1 MKTRTALIATTFI
14 LATAAAVSCAQTA
27 FAATASP
34 VVALSAGDEHTCAL
48 HDDGM
53 VQCWGSNDFGQL
65 GNEEVAESARPVPA
79 ALPADAHIVAI
90 AAGGY
95 HTCAVARDHRV
106 FCWGSNGYGQLGI
119 GSAMSSMVPRL
130 VTLAPTDGVATDVAA
145 GGFTSCVLLS
155 NGRAQCWG
163 RNQYGEVGDWT
174 RTLRNVPTPVNG
186 LADALD
192 LDAGDNHVC
201 ALRAIGRMQC
211 WGRNTDGRVG
221 DATMPNIAEVSAGG
235 SHTCAR
241 TTLGALRCWG
251 NNAYGQLTP
260 NNIDAGVAHVS
271 AGGTHTCIASDAGA
285 AVCWGD
291 SSLGQLGELDA
302 LLADHEVVDVA
313 AGKQHTCA
321 LLDDASVWCWGL
333 SLVGQ
338 AGDHTLTTAV
348 SPVRLIAGV
357 PQPTTPEPT
366 PQPTQPEPTVPQPV
380 EPQPIA
386 PQPLPALPVIETPV
400 DPEPIVEAPAPSST
414 VETPAPVEKLAPT
427 PEAVVAPPAPT
438 PQPVAPSIPKLAY
451 VDLRLGQQVGLV
463 RLARTAGVR
472 LPGSLIA
479 GSLTHR
485 RSISAHPFN
494 ALRVEATVSHPRNC
508 RNVLTQ
514 TLTAA
519 VRATRV
525 GECRVTLRIL
535 RAGKPALVRTVV
547 IRTAAFAAPANNP
560 ARNTR

>member
-14 LATAAAVSCAQTA
+14 LATAAAVSCAHTA
-27 FAATASP
+27 FAATTSP
-34 VVALSAGDEHTCAL
+34 VVAVAAGDEHTCAL
-48 HDDGM
+48 HDDG
-53 VQCWGSNDFGQL
+53 VVVCWGSNDFGQL
-65 GNEEVAESARPVPA
+65 GNEEVAESTTPVPA
-79 ALPADAHIVAI
+79 TLPDDAHIVAI

-106 FCWGSNGYGQLGI
+106 FCWGSNDFGQLGI
-119 GSAMSSMVPRL
+119 GVATSQPVPQI
-130 VTLAPTDGVATDVAA
+130 VTLAPTDGVATGVAA

-174 RTLRNVPTPVNG
+174 RTLRNVPTPVIG
-186 LADALD
+186 LVDALV

-201 ALRAIGRMQC
+201 ALRAVGRMQC

-235 SHTCAR
+235 AHTCAR

-260 NNIDAGVAHVS
+260 NNVDAGVARVS
-271 AGGTHTCIASDAGA
+271 AGGSHTCIASDAGA
-285 AVCWGD
+285 AVCWGE

-302 LLADHEVVDVA
+302 LMADHDVVDVA

-338 AGDHTLTTAV
+338 AGDHALTTAA
-348 SPVRLIAGV
+348 SPVQLIAGV
-357 PQPTTPEPT
+357 PQSMRPT
-366 PQPTQPEPTVPQPV
+366 PQPVQPEPTVPQPV
-380 EPQPIA
+380 A
-386 PQPLPALPVIETPV
+386 PQPLPAAPVIEVPA
-400 DPEPIVEAPAPSST
+400 APAPVVDAPDNEAPT
-414 VETPAPVEKLAPT
+414 PVEKLAPS
-427 PEAVVAPPAPT
+427 PAVVVTPPVAT
-438 PQPVAPSIPKLAY
+438 PQPSIARLGY

-463 RLARTAGVR
+463 RLARSAGVR

-479 GSLTHR
+479 GSLTR
-485 RSISAHPFN
+485 QRSVSVHPFN
-494 ALRVEATVSHPRNC
+494 ALRVETKVSHPRNC

-525 GECRVTLRIL
+525 GECRVTLRIV
-535 RAGKPALVRTVV
+535 RGGKPALVRSVV
-547 IRTAAFAAPANNP
+547 IRTAAFAAPVNNL

>member
-14 LATAAAVSCAQTA
+14 LATAAAVSCAQAA
-27 FAATASP
+27 FAATTNP
-34 VVALSAGDEHTCAL
+34 VVAVSAGDEHTCAL
-48 HDDGM
+48 HDDGV

-65 GNEEVAESARPVPA
+65 GNEEVAESATPVPA

-106 FCWGSNGYGQLGI
+106 FCWGYNGWGSLGI
-119 GSAMSSMVPRL
+119 GDQPSQPLPRL
-130 VTLAPTDGVATDVAA
+130 VTLAPTEGVATDVAA

-174 RTLRNVPTPVNG
+174 RTLRNVPTPVIG
-186 LADALD
+186 LGDALD

-201 ALRAIGRMQC
+201 ALRSIGRMQC
-211 WGRNTDGRVG
+211 WGRNTDGRAG

-235 SHTCAR
+235 AHTCAR

-260 NNIDAGVAHVS
+260 NNVDAGVARVS
-271 AGGTHTCIASDAGA
+271 AGGSHTCIASDAGA

-291 SSLGQLGELDA
+291 STLGQLGELEA
-302 LLADHEVVDVA
+302 MMADHDVVDVA

-338 AGDHTLTTAV
+338 AGDHTLTTAA
-348 SPVRLIAGV
+348 SPVQLIAGV
-357 PQPTTPEPT
+357 PQPTMPDPA

-380 EPQPIA
+380 EPD
-386 PQPLPALPVIETPV
+386 PLPATPVIEEPV
-400 DPEPIVEAPAPSST
+400 DSSPIVESPVATPVIEAPT
-414 VETPAPVEKLAPT
+414 PVEKLAPSPEVVVT
-427 PEAVVAPPAPT
+427 PPVVT
-438 PQPVAPSIPKLAY
+438 PQPTVPSIPKLAH
-451 VDLRLGQQVGLV
+451 VDLRLGRQVGLV
-463 RLARTAGVR
+463 RLARSAGVR
-472 LPGSLIA
+472 LPSSLIA
-479 GSLTHR
+479 SSLSRR
-485 RSISAHPFN
+485 RSISTHPFN
-494 ALRVEATVSHPRNC
+494 TLRVEATVSHPRNC
-508 RNVLTQ
+508 RNVLTE
-514 TLTAA
+514 TLGAA

-525 GECRVTLRIL
+525 GECRVTLRIV
-535 RAGKPALVRTVV
+535 RGGKPALVRTVV
-547 IRTAAFAAPANNP
+547 IRTAAFAAPVNNL

>member
-27 FAATASP
+27 FAATPSP
-34 VVALSAGDEHTCAL
+34 VVAVSAGDKHTCAL
-48 HDDGM
+48 HDDGV
-53 VQCWGSNDFGQL
+53 VQCWGSNEFGQL
-65 GNEEVAESARPVPA
+65 GNEEVAESTTPMPA

-90 AAGGY
+90 AAGGF

-106 FCWGSNGYGQLGI
+106 FCWGHNGWGSLGI
-119 GSAMSSMVPRL
+119 GDQPSQSVPRL

-145 GGFTSCVLLS
+145 GGFTSCALLS

-163 RNQYGEVGDWT
+163 RNQYGEVGDGT
-174 RTLRNVPTPVNG
+174 RTLRNVPTSVVG
-186 LADALD
+186 VVDALD

-201 ALRAIGRMQC
+201 ALRAIGHMQC
-211 WGRNTDGRVG
+211 WGRNIDGRIG
-221 DATMPNIAEVSAGG
+221 DATMPNVAEVSAGG

-241 TTLGALRCWG
+241 TTVGALRCWG
-251 NNAYGQLTP
+251 SNIYGQLTP

-271 AGGTHTCIASDAGA
+271 AGGLHTCIASEAGA
-285 AVCWGD
+285 AVCWGE
-291 SSLGQLGELDA
+291 SSLGQLGDLDA

-321 LLDDASVWCWGL
+321 LLDDAAVWCWGL

-338 AGDHTLTTAV
+338 AGDHTLTTAAT
-348 SPVRLIAGV
+348 PVRLIAGV
-357 PQPTTPEPT
+357 PRPVAPEPA
-366 PQPTQPEPTVPQPV
+366 PQPEPTVPQPV

-386 PQPLPALPVIETPV
+386 QEPLPATPVIETPV
-400 DPEPIVEAPAPSST
+400 DPAPVVEAPVEAPAP
-414 VETPAPVEKLAPT
+414 TPTPVEKLAPS
-427 PEAVVAPPAPT
+427 PDIVVAPPAPT
-438 PQPVAPSIPKLAY
+438 PQPVAPSVPKLGY
-451 VDLRLGQQVGLV
+451 VDVRLGQEVGLV
-463 RLARTAGVR
+463 RLARSAGVR
-472 LPGSLIA
+472 LPRSLIA
-479 GSLTHR
+479 GSLSRR

-525 GECRVTLRIL
+525 GECRVTLRIA

-547 IRTAAFAAPANNP
+547 VRTVALAVPVNNL